1 MRDEE
6 VGEGKHAKNED
17 DSNQERQTMKA

>member
-6 VGEGKHAKNED
+6 VGERKHAKNED
-17 DSNQERQTMKA
+17 ESMILVVR